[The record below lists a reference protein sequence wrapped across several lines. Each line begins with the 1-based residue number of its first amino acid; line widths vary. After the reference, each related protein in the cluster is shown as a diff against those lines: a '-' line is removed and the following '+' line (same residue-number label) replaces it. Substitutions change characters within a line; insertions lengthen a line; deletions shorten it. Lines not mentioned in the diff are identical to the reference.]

1 MLLASGYANWP
12 QALPVRP
19 HAPIQFLTNSTFL
32 QVLFMH
38 GDADPVDY
46 SPILIK
52 CALTFIKVVSYPG
65 SKALFEK
72 LPATDKKFV
81 TYPVS

>member
-1 MLLASGYANWP
+1 
-12 QALPVRP
+12 
-19 HAPIQFLTNSTFL
+19 
-32 QVLFMH
+32 MH

>member
-1 MLLASGYANWP
+1 
-12 QALPVRP
+12 
-19 HAPIQFLTNSTFL
+19 
-32 QVLFMH
+32 MH

-52 CALTFIKVVSYPG
+52 RALTFIKVVSYPG